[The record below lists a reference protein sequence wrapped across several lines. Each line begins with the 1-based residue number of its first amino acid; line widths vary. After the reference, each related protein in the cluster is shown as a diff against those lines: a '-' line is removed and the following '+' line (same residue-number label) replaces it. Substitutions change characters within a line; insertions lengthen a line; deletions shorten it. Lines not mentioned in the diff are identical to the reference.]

1 MKDKSTL
8 LYEWRQ
14 IRLQLKND
22 FTKDNLQDV
31 VTWWKKLNYHHNGF
45 NYDNPTTWPDVWE
58 YISEQFYTNSGNGL
72 GCFYTVYH
80 SDVTLDPELMLIHD
94 LYYGDMYLICV
105 VDGWILNRRNG
116 IVEKLEDVSK
126 DIDILKRFSKDFII
140 DTLKFRDI

>member
-1 MKDKSTL
+1 
-8 LYEWRQ
+8 
-14 IRLQLKND
+14 
-22 FTKDNLQDV
+22 
-31 VTWWKKLNYHHNGF
+31 
-45 NYDNPTTWPDVWE
+45 
-58 YISEQFYTNSGNGL
+58 
-72 GCFYTVYH
+72 
-80 SDVTLDPELMLIHD
+80 MLIHD